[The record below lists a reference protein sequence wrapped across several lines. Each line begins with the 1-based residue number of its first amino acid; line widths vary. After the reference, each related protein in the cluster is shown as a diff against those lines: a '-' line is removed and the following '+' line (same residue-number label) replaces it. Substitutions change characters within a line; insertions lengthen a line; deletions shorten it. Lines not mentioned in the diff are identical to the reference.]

1 MTDWV
6 ANTAI
11 AFAQQTRRRNVCIPS
26 GPRLIEPEALAGP
39 RRPFPRVGVEHRLPG
54 DGGHPRRLG
63 EDIVEVEQAGVQPI
77 VETNT
82 ARLSP

>member
-1 MTDWV
+1 MAT
-6 ANTAI
+6 T
-11 AFAQQTRRRNVCIPS
+11 FAQQTRRRRNVCIPS
-26 GPRLIEPEALAGP
+26 GTWRFEPEALAGW
-39 RRPFPRVGVEHRLPG
+39 RRPFLQVGVEHRLPG

-63 EDIVEVEQAGVQPI
+63 EDTVEVEQAGVQPI